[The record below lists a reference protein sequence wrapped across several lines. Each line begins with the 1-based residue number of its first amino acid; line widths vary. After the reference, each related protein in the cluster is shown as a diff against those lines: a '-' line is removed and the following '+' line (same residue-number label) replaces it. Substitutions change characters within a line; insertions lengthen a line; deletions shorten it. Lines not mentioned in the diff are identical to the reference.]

1 MIGDIMLARATFNA
15 QGFVRDAQR
24 IRATPDH
31 IMFHLYKTGGFN
43 GLITGEQ
50 TTIWGGQVAV
60 IDLAVGVDTQAAAS
74 DTTALIVPRKLLGQK
89 ALDRLKPRLEP
100 PQNRL
105 LAAYIASLRE
115 RSMRLSAGE
124 VDATVAEAS
133 ALLGHILDP
142 NSQARPVEAACART
156 SLLTLAEEVVR
167 ANLASPD
174 LSPDWLAC
182 ELQISRATLYRMFTP
197 HGGIMRYVQERRL
210 LAVQAAL
217 SDPLERR
224 RLARLGADL
233 GFNSEE
239 HFSRSFRSR
248 FGVTAS
254 EYRRQQR
261 ALAIDEQVASPDT
274 IREWWNAMEE

>member
-1 MIGDIMLARATFNA
+1 MIGDMMLARAIFNA

-24 IRATPDH
+24 VRSTPDH

-43 GLITGEQ
+43 GRITGEE

-60 IDLAVGVDTQAAAS
+60 IDLAFEVDTQAAAS
-74 DTTALIVPRKLLGQK
+74 DTTALIVPRKFLEGVM
-89 ALDRLKPRLEP
+89 LDHLKPRLEP
-100 PQNRL
+100 AHNRL

-115 RSMRLSAGE
+115 RSTRLSDDD
-124 VDATVAEAS
+124 VDATLAEAG
-133 ALLGHILDP
+133 ALLRHILDP
-142 NSQARPVEAACART
+142 NSRERPVEASRART
-156 SLLTLAEEVVR
+156 SLLTIAEEVVR
-167 ANLASPD
+167 ANLASPG
-174 LSPDWLAC
+174 LSPDWIAS

-217 SDPLERR
+217 SDPLELR
-224 RLARLGADL
+224 RLARLGADF

-248 FGVTAS
+248 FGVTAG
-254 EYRRQQR
+254 EFRREQR
-261 ALAIDEQVASPDT
+261 ELAAAAQVASPDT
-274 IREWWNAMEE
+274 VKQWWNAMEE